1 MCTFCCCCYN
11 CSCIAILI
19 MIHNFVYSI
28 NSIKMSSYSL
38 YCSIYLFYIIYFI
51 QVSLYVLLCSSCV
64 ILTTSLHP
72 LVTTSLVSVSML
84 LQLLSRFRCV
94 QLCATP
100 QTAAYKAPPS
110 LGFSRQEHWSGLPF
124 PSPMHDS
131 EMWKWSRSVVSDS
144 SRPHGLQPTR
154 LIRPW
159 DFPGKST
166 GVGRH
171 CFLPVSMSF
180 PYFVIYNSLF
190 CFFRFH
196 SKSYNWRRKH
206 QPTPVLLPGESRGQ
220 RTLVVY
226 SPWGHKV

>member
-1 MCTFCCCCYN
+1 MCTFCCCCYS

-84 LQLLSRFRCV
+84 LQLLSRFSCV

-110 LGFSRQEHWSGLPF
+110 LVFSREEHWSGLPF

-131 EMWKWSRSVVSDS
+131 EM
-144 SRPHGLQPTR
+144 
-154 LIRPW
+154 
-159 DFPGKST
+159 
-166 GVGRH
+166 
-171 CFLPVSMSF
+171 
-180 PYFVIYNSLF
+180 
-190 CFFRFH
+190 
-196 SKSYNWRRKH
+196 
-206 QPTPVLLPGESRGQ
+206 
-220 RTLVVY
+220 
-226 SPWGHKV
+226 